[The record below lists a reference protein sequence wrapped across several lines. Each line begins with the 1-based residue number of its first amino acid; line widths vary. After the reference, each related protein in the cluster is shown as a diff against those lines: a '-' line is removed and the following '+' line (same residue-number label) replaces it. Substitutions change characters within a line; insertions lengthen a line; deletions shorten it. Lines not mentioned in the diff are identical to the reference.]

1 MAKHTSDIVADDSY
15 LKNMDAIENIIMIGY
30 PTGIF
35 DEANNLP
42 VIRRGMKWS
51 WFLGQICGLAKMY
64 QVSVY
69 ATFRISAWVK
79 YAMSGAKVAA
89 KRVAELNTTFEA
101 IVQEAEAQHAKATVS
116 FTIMATL

>member
-51 WFLGQICGLAKMY
+51 WFLGQICGLARLRTHNQNM
-64 QVSVY
+64 
-69 ATFRISAWVK
+69 T
-79 YAMSGAKVAA
+79 VAA
-89 KRVAELNTTFEA
+89 RAIAER
-101 IVQEAEAQHAKATVS
+101 KTVGDLS
-116 FTIMATL
+116 